1 MLEFKEIIN
10 KDEWESFL
18 LSQDETPFMQS
29 WAWGEIESEVEEKVF
44 RIGFYSDS
52 VLVGIALATKVNAK
66 RGRFLHIRQGP
77 IMKSWDWSYFEE
89 FSKYLRS
96 LGKHE
101 NVDFV
106 RIALPL
112 LYSSD
117 NNNMMRKLGYK
128 VTIDGNKSGLRTLMI
143 DLSDETSEIKSKFR
157 KNTRYYIN
165 RAEKKGVTVQLLEA
179 PDSDIS
185 EFLKLLNQTG
195 KRKGFFVDKQVE
207 NEFRAFAKDGNA
219 VVFQAMYSG
228 KVLAAGLY
236 LYYGN
241 QGNSHYRGTS
251 EEYSDL
257 RASNLMHWKAIEYA
271 KMKEKKVFNLW
282 GVAPENEPKHPWAG
296 FSSFKRGFSN
306 NEVVFMQV
314 HDLPISYKYNA
325 VRFYEYLVALKR
337 GY

>member
-1 MLEFKEIIN
+1 MLEFKEVAN
-10 KDEWESFL
+10 KDEWEKFL
-18 LSQDETPFMQS
+18 LSQEGTPFMQS

-52 VLVGIALATKVNAK
+52 ILVGIALTTKVNAK
-66 RGRFLHIRQGP
+66 RGKFMHIRQGP
-77 IMKSWDWSYFEE
+77 IMKKWDWSYFQE
-89 FSKYLRS
+89 FTEYLDK
-96 LGKHE
+96 LGKQE
-101 NVDFV
+101 KVDFI

-112 LYSSD
+112 FYSEE
-117 NNNMMRKLGYK
+117 NNNLMRKLGFK
-128 VTIDGNKSGLRTLMI
+128 VTIDGNKSGLRTLVI
-143 DLSDETSEIKSKFR
+143 DLSEGVEEIKAKFR

-165 RAEKKGVTVQLLEA
+165 RAEKKGVTVQFLES
-179 PDSDIS
+179 PDADIS
-185 EFLKLLNQTG
+185 EFLNLLNQTG

-207 NEFRAFAKDGNA
+207 NEFRTFAKDGNA

-236 LYYGN
+236 LNYGN

-271 KMKEKKVFNLW
+271 KMKGKKVFNLW
-282 GVAPENEPKHPWAG
+282 GVAPENESKHPWAG

-306 NEVVFMQV
+306 REVIYMQV
-314 HDLPISYKYNA
+314 HDLPISYRYHA
-325 VRFYEYLVALKR
+325 VRLYEHLISLKR